1 MTIGF
6 LSDAFGFNF
15 GLWNIIS
22 MIAFVVL
29 SPFVGGLLA
38 GIDRKITA
46 RMQGRFGPPILQP
59 FYDVLKLTE
68 KEPITVNQYQDFYMG
83 SFLFFII
90 LTGIF
95 FFAGGDLLLVI
106 FALTLASVFMIVA
119 AFSSN
124 SPYAQVGA
132 ERELL
137 QMMAYEPMVLLTAVG
152 FYMVVGTFDVT
163 DVLSAKLPAI
173 IYLPGVFIG
182 FVYILTLKFR
192 KSPFDLSM
200 SHHAH
205 QELVKGLSTEFS
217 GKTLAIMEIAH
228 WYENVF
234 LLGFV
239 FLFVAYTN
247 WISVIIAVIVCLL
260 IYFFEVFIDNNFA
273 RMKWQIAINSSWII
287 ALTVGFV
294 NIFVLYF
301 LKLFGVL

>member
-6 LSDAFGFNF
+6 LSDALGFNF
-15 GLWNIIS
+15 GIWNIVSIL
-22 MIAFVVL
+22 AFVVL
-29 SPFVGGLLA
+29 APFVGGLLA

-59 FYDVLKLTE
+59 FYDVLKLRE
-68 KEPITVNQYQDFYMG
+68 KEPITVNNYQDFYIG

-90 LTGIF
+90 LTGVF

-124 SPYAQVGA
+124 SPYAQIGA

-152 FYMVVGTFDVT
+152 FYMVVGTFDVV

-173 IYLPGVFIG
+173 VYLPGIFVG

-217 GKTLAIMEIAH
+217 GKTLALLEIAH

-234 LLGFV
+234 LLGIV

-247 WISVIIAVIVCLL
+247 WLSIIIAVVVCLL
-260 IYFFEVFIDNNFA
+260 VYFFEVFIDNNFA
-273 RMKWQIAINSSWII
+273 RMKWQVAMNSSWIV